1 MSYVHRMTT
10 WRSLAA
16 GLIALTVTTGAV
28 RGEQDPSK
36 SADADKSQ
44 ERSEPV
50 VRSFGEEGGFR
61 TETSTKTEG
70 KLTAEH
76 LRQASLL
83 VAEVFQH
90 IKEAVDAIDADDSE
104 RARDQVN
111 KGREAIRAIR
121 ALLPRTAFHIKTTSP
136 DGKVVYQDE
145 REAQPDRIPLYEGI
159 MHAQTLAPILAARR
173 NAMEVAGL
181 QVVESEVISTEVIAD
196 IGAIDGGLSRAA
208 KALEQGKSED
218 ASKALGAALIRG
230 LSLRYSKDD
239 SPLIAARDALWL
251 ARRSLEENNAAQ
263 AQANLLAAKRRLETY
278 RDVLPEGQRQAVQ
291 QMLDEVERL
300 EAQLRQEGNRVA
312 SRDERHSQG
321 NLITRWW
328 DRVNEWLH

>member
-1 MSYVHRMTT
+1 MAT

-16 GLIALTVTTGAV
+16 GLIALVVTTGAV
-28 RGEQDPSK
+28 RGQQESPKSTNADESQD
-36 SADADKSQ
+36 
-44 ERSEPV
+44 RSEPV
-50 VRSFGEEGGFR
+50 VRSFGNEGDYR
-61 TETSTKTEG
+61 TEMSTKTEG
-70 KLTAEH
+70 KLTAED

-90 IKEAVDAIDADDSE
+90 IEEAFDAIDADDTE
-104 RARDQVN
+104 RAREEVD

-121 ALLPRTAFHIKTTSP
+121 ALLPKTTVHIKTTSP
-136 DGKVVYQDE
+136 DGKVVYEDE
-145 REAQPDRIPLYEGI
+145 RVAQPERIPLYEGI
-159 MHAQTLAPILAARR
+159 MHAQTLAPILAARQ

-181 QVVESEVISTEVIAD
+181 QVVESEVISTEVFAD
-196 IGAIDGGLSRAA
+196 IGAIEGGLARAA
-208 KALEQGKSED
+208 KDLEQGKSED

-239 SPLIAARDALWL
+239 SPLVAARDALWL

-263 AQANLLAAKRRLETY
+263 ALVNLEAARRRLQTY
-278 RDVLPEGQRQAVQ
+278 REVLPEGQRQAVE

-312 SRDERHSQG
+312 SRDERHNQG

-328 DRVNEWLH
+328 DRVNDWLH